1 VIQDITLPA
10 AFLAGLISFFSPC
23 VLPLAPVYLGYI
35 TGTAVSQ
42 LDSSKRLTT
51 LLHALFFVLGFGVLF
66 VALGA
71 TAGLLGSLLYPILP
85 YLTKIGGVIL
95 IIFGLHLTGLITI
108 PFLAAEKRLEVDT
121 GDRKN
126 YWSSFLVGLVF
137 AAGWTPCVGPVLS
150 GILMLAADS
159 ATVAR
164 GATLLAFYTLG
175 LGLPFLMV
183 AALVD
188 IAVPALRKAG
198 RFLRIVSIIGGVLLI
213 AMGFLLLTGLFV
225 RVTAWFNALTVAGW

>member
-1 VIQDITLPA
+1 
-10 AFLAGLISFFSPC
+10 
-23 VLPLAPVYLGYI
+23 
-35 TGTAVSQ
+35 
-42 LDSSKRLTT
+42 
-51 LLHALFFVLGFGVLF
+51 
-66 VALGA
+66 
-71 TAGLLGSLLYPILP
+71 
-85 YLTKIGGVIL
+85 
-95 IIFGLHLTGLITI
+95 
-108 PFLAAEKRLEVDT
+108 
-121 GDRKN
+121 DRKD

-175 LGLPFLMV
+175 LGVPFLVV

-188 IAVPALRKAG
+188 VAVPVLRKAG